1 MGENISKNKQWGR
14 EDFSALKRCKKSV
27 KNEKI
32 GDNFQILCYNSRVY
46 ARYIVSVRVLNSYRI
61 SIYRQNDKGE

>member
-1 MGENISKNKQWGR
+1 MGENILKNKQWGR
-14 EDFSALKRCKKSV
+14 EDFSALKKCKKSV

-46 ARYIVSVRVLNSYRI
+46 CKVYRI
-61 SIYRQNDKGE
+61 CEGTEQLPYIYIQTKR